1 MGKGGKV
8 TIGYWY
14 QMGILFGLSTGPIDA
29 LRKITGGGRLAWS
42 GNATTSGPITINAP
56 ELYGGEK
63 KEGGIQGTADLMM
76 GEADQ
81 MPNAYLVGQL
91 GTPMPA
97 FRGKVMLV
105 YRGIVGALNP
115 YIKPWG
121 FQVQRWTAGWRTPVW
136 EPGLCQ
142 IDQGM
147 NGAHFIY
154 RAITDPTTGLGRNS
168 DQALDLVRMKAAAQT
183 LHDEGLGLC
192 LKWSRSDVTG
202 NFIRMVC
209 DHVGGDFVDD
219 PTTGKQYLKLYR
231 GDYDINTVPL
241 VDESNIVELVSY
253 EQSALAG
260 SVNQIVVTYHDS
272 ETNKDAAT
280 PAINN
285 LANIQA
291 QGRVVSQS
299 VRYDGV
305 WNAELAL
312 RLGMRDLHASSSL
325 PARMKLKVF
334 SSLDVR
340 KGDVLAFSWSR
351 LNLSRMPIRVL
362 DIDRGTPTA
371 NTITLTCAQD
381 VYALPTTTYLVA
393 QPPLWTAPNLAPQ
406 PIIAQRL
413 VEASYR
419 DLAANLRAAD
429 LAAVTALAGY
439 VGSLAARPAGVPI
452 NYALTTRIGTT
463 GAFTEVAAGDFA
475 PGGLLAAPIPV
486 GAVPVAITLTSPKD
500 LDLVAVG
507 SEALID
513 DELFRVDAIDA
524 IAGTAMLARG
534 CVDTVPAEHALGA
547 RVWFTD
553 HFTAAD
559 RTEYTTGETVEA
571 KLLTSAGNGKL
582 DPALAATASI
592 LLNKRQIRPYP
603 PGNLKINGVAYPT
616 IVPSGLVLTW
626 SHRDRGLQADQ
637 LIDTAAGNIGPE
649 TGVTYT
655 VRTYLNGV
663 LNSTTTGI
671 TGTTHTP
678 TSPGSGTV
686 RIEVDAVR
694 AGYTSWQP
702 LTATFVFGQPQI
714 TSPFLTFYQGEPLSI
729 QLLEQYG
736 APPFVYSSDPL
747 PAGITMTTAGLVT
760 YDGTV
765 GIVPPTNI
773 AFTITDTNGTS
784 STTILSVR
792 VLVPVTSALLHFD
805 GADGSTTFTDQAGN
819 IWTPSGGAQIST
831 VQSKFGGSS
840 GYFNGTNAAISAPAA
855 AALNLAAGDWII
867 QFWFFPTALTSG
879 NQSILDKD
887 GVFGSSYPQYAI
899 AINASG
905 KLVGSI
911 GTGNGT
917 GNVQSISSPAAVGLN
932 AWHFGA
938 FQKAG
943 NTISLWLDR
952 TLQAS
957 APVTGAM
964 TDGGKA
970 LLIGYSAGQPASLR
984 FNGYIEELRIIK
996 GSALYGGTF
1005 TAPAAPF
1012 PNP

>member
-81 MPNAYLVGQL
+81 MPNAYLVSQL

-154 RAITDPTTGLGRNS
+154 RAITDPTTGLGRNP

-202 NFIRMVC
+202 NFIRTVC

-299 VRYDGV
+299 VRYDGA
-305 WNAELAL
+305 WNADMAL

-334 SSLDVR
+334 SDLDVR
-340 KGDVLAFSWSR
+340 KGDMLAFSWSR

-362 DIDRGTPTA
+362 EIDRGTPPA

-406 PIIAQRL
+406 PITAQRL

-463 GAFTEVAAGDFA
+463 GAFAEVAAGDFA
-475 PGGLLAAPIPV
+475 PGGLLAAAMPV
-486 GAVPVAITLTSPKD
+486 GATPVAITLTSPKD
-500 LDLVAVG
+500 LDLVAIG

-524 IAGTAMLARG
+524 AAGTATLARG
-534 CVDTVPAEHALGA
+534 CVDTAPAEHALGA

-553 HFTAAD
+553 HFTVTD
-559 RTEYTTGETVEA
+559 RTEYTTGETIQA
-571 KLLTSAGNGKL
+571 KLLTHAGAGAL
-582 DPALAATASI
+582 DPALATTASI

-603 PGNLKINGVAYPT
+603 PGNLKINGLAYPAT
-616 IVPSGLVLTW
+616 VTSGLVLTW

-637 LIDTAAGNIGPE
+637 LVDTAATNIGPE
-649 TGVTYT
+649 AGVTYT
-655 VRTYLNGV
+655 VRLYLNGT
-663 LNSTTTGI
+663 LKSTTTGI
-671 TGTTHTP
+671 TGSTHTP
-678 TSPGSGTV
+678 ADPGGSGMM

-694 AGYTSWQP
+694 DGITSWQP
-702 LTATFVFGQPQI
+702 LTMSFAFGPPVIVDGAIGFTVGVPSTFQLTAERGI
-714 TSPFLTFYQGEPLSI
+714 APFS
-729 QLLEQYG
+729 
-736 APPFVYSSDPL
+736 YSSTSL
-747 PAGITMTTAGLVT
+747 PVGVTMSSSGLLS
-760 YDGTV
+760 YDGT
-765 GIVPPTNI
+765 GGSL
-773 AFTITDTNGTS
+773 AFAPIDFTVTDANTS
-784 STTILSVR
+784 SSTKSIPLAIGVAHTARYWRITALTAVSGNDGFTEIARLRMYSGNTQLDLTTAIASDSSHYSDINGVRAAANMVKSSEATVESDTWTTNTGAVRPQWASFDMGVSITANRFMMYGADAFDTLKRYPASFKLS
-792 VLVPVTSALLHFD
+792 TSP
-805 GADGSTTFTDQAGN
+805 DGSTWTDIAT
-819 IWTPSGGAQIST
+819 ITGATSP
-831 VQSKFGGSS
+831 
-840 GYFNGTNAAISAPAA
+840 NSAP
-855 AALNLAAGDWII
+855 
-867 QFWFFPTALTSG
+867 QH
-879 NQSILDKD
+879 
-887 GVFGSSYPQYAI
+887 YAI
-899 AINASG
+899 
-905 KLVGSI
+905 L
-911 GTGNGT
+911 T
-917 GNVQSISSPAAVGLN
+917 
-932 AWHFGA
+932 
-938 FQKAG
+938 
-943 NTISLWLDR
+943 
-952 TLQAS
+952 
-957 APVTGAM
+957 
-964 TDGGKA
+964 
-970 LLIGYSAGQPASLR
+970 
-984 FNGYIEELRIIK
+984 
-996 GSALYGGTF
+996 
-1005 TAPAAPF
+1005 
-1012 PNP
+1012 

>member
-81 MPNAYLVGQL
+81 MPNAYLVSQL

-154 RAITDPTTGLGRNS
+154 RAITDPTTGLGRNP

-202 NFIRMVC
+202 NFIRTVC

-241 VDESNIVELVSY
+241 VDESNIVDLVSY

-362 DIDRGTPTA
+362 DIDRGTPTI
-371 NTITLTCAQD
+371 NTITLSCAQD

-406 PIIAQRL
+406 PITIQRL
-413 VEASYR
+413 VEANYR

-475 PGGLLAAPIPV
+475 PTGLLAAAVPV

-500 LDLVAVG
+500 LDLVAIG

-513 DELFRVDAIDA
+513 DELFRVEAIDA
-524 IAGTAMLARG
+524 AAGTATLARG

-547 RVWFTD
+547 RVWCTD

-559 RTEYTTGETVEA
+559 RTEYTTGETIEA
-571 KLLTSAGNGKL
+571 KLLTNAGNGKL
-582 DPALAATASI
+582 DPALATTASI

-603 PGNLKINGVAYPT
+603 PGNLKINGVAYPAS
-616 IVPSGLVLTW
+616 VPSALVLTW

-637 LIDTAAGNIGPE
+637 LIDTTAANVGPE
-649 TGVTYT
+649 MGTTYT
-655 VRTYLNGV
+655 VRTYLDGV
-663 LNSTTTGI
+663 LKSTTAGI

-678 TSPGSGTV
+678 ANPGSGIV
-686 RIEVDAVR
+686 RIEVEAVR
-694 AGYTSWQP
+694 DGYTCWQP
-702 LTATFVFGQPQI
+702 LTATFSFGAPQI
-714 TSPFLTFYQGEPLSI
+714 TSTFVTFVAGTASGYQLTEQFGTAPFT
-729 QLLEQYG
+729 
-736 APPFVYSSDPL
+736 YSSGAL
-747 PAGITMTTAGLVT
+747 PAGVTMDAAGLIS
-760 YDGTV
+760 YDGTGGEIATSSVSFTVTDANGSASTVNLPITVSGARRYWRIYITASDGSPDGSSIAELQLRAVSGGSTLCV
-765 GIVPPTNI
+765 GGVAAANATYSGTYIASKAFDANASTFWASSAVLGGPWILAYQLPTTSQVAEVSIQVRPDGPTVYGQGPKDFRIQSSADSTTGLDGTWVNEW
-773 AFTITDTNGTS
+773 AVSNQTGWTNGMTR
-784 STTILSVR
+784 I
-792 VLVPVTSALLHFD
+792 
-805 GADGSTTFTDQAGN
+805 FTR
-819 IWTPSGGAQIST
+819 P
-831 VQSKFGGSS
+831 
-840 GYFNGTNAAISAPAA
+840 
-855 AALNLAAGDWII
+855 
-867 QFWFFPTALTSG
+867 
-879 NQSILDKD
+879 
-887 GVFGSSYPQYAI
+887 
-899 AINASG
+899 
-905 KLVGSI
+905 
-911 GTGNGT
+911 
-917 GNVQSISSPAAVGLN
+917 
-932 AWHFGA
+932 
-938 FQKAG
+938 
-943 NTISLWLDR
+943 
-952 TLQAS
+952 
-957 APVTGAM
+957 
-964 TDGGKA
+964 
-970 LLIGYSAGQPASLR
+970 
-984 FNGYIEELRIIK
+984 
-996 GSALYGGTF
+996 
-1005 TAPAAPF
+1005 
-1012 PNP
+1012 